1 MSNSKQEMRE
11 YLNLSRELFEK
22 DKVIL
27 LTESNV
33 LDVYKK
39 LVNKEEISDE
49 ELSEVQKRFFDLV
62 NY

>member
-22 DKVIL
+22 DKVFL

>member
-22 DKVIL
+22 DKVFL

-39 LVNKEEISDE
+39 LVNKEEISNE

>member
-22 DKVIL
+22 DKVFL

-39 LVNKEEISDE
+39 LVNNEEISDE

>member
-22 DKVIL
+22 DKVFL

-33 LDVYKK
+33 LDIYKK

>member
-11 YLNLSRELFEK
+11 YLNLSRELLEK
-22 DKVIL
+22 DKVFL

>member
-11 YLNLSRELFEK
+11 CLNLSRELFEK
-22 DKVIL
+22 DKVFL

-39 LVNKEEISDE
+39 LVNNEEISDE

>member
-22 DKVIL
+22 DKVFL

-49 ELSEVQKRFFDLV
+49 ELSEVQKRFFELV